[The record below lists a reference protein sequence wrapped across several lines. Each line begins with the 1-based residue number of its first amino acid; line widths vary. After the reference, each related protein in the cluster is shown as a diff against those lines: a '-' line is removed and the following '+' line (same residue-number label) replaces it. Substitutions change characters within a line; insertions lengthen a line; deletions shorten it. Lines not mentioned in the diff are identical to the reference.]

1 MGKLFTCKTLV
12 FNCTFFSHQIVANE
26 ILLYDFQELDDSAI
40 QEKIDHEVCIRDG
53 IVKLLA
59 ACHEEVQALEASK
72 NLLTINARILALM
85 GLLQRHRAKSVM
97 RRKGS
102 R

>member
-1 MGKLFTCKTLV
+1 M
-12 FNCTFFSHQIVANE
+12 FFCA
-26 ILLYDFQELDDSAI
+26 QELDDSAI
-40 QEKIDHEVCIRDG
+40 QEKIDHEVHIRDG

-85 GLLQRHRAKSVM
+85 ALLQRHRAKSVL

-102 R
+102 RYIKSVIYVEV

>member
-1 MGKLFTCKTLV
+1 MV
-12 FNCTFFSHQIVANE
+12 NSVE
-26 ILLYDFQELDDSAI
+26 MPLLNDLQELDDSAI
-40 QEKIDHEVCIRDG
+40 QEKIDHEACIRDG

-59 ACHEEVQALEASK
+59 ACHEEGQALEASK

-102 R
+102 RYSRGGTMVWDEKY

>member
-1 MGKLFTCKTLV
+1 M
-12 FNCTFFSHQIVANE
+12 
-26 ILLYDFQELDDSAI
+26 
-40 QEKIDHEVCIRDG
+40 
-53 IVKLLA
+53 KLLA

-97 RRKGS
+97 MRKGS
-102 R
+102 RSVLFYNNKCWCIFILVCYIVLFQKISLPISMEGCWKF

>member
-1 MGKLFTCKTLV
+1 MCCARFTV
-12 FNCTFFSHQIVANE
+12 NVI
-26 ILLYDFQELDDSAI
+26 FQELDDSAI
-40 QEKIDHEVCIRDG
+40 QEKIDHEVHIRDG

-72 NLLTINARILALM
+72 SLLTINARILALM

-102 R
+102 RYTLHSLNNCH